1 LDDLERDGM
10 VTRRVSADSGSY
22 PPPVIYELSQI
33 AVDRL
38 AEFSEAAQRA
48 RSLFANQS
56 KRHAYLTRRIA
67 QRVLLAY
74 LKIPP
79 SFNEKEALDKL
90 IDWVYHDL
98 LEDFSIFLTP
108 VFEPSE
114 ILKEMRSIVLEM
126 KDSGLMTLAPT
137 FSLGFTQQW
146 KKDQYGAVE
155 GWVGTEVADYF
166 RILAETHEVSREF
179 ESCLW
184 GVRAPVGVEHGFP
197 GIEAVADQMKMFVNV
212 APSYRIEK
220 VLARFQ
226 DMLRKHPYM
235 EGRPSDQTV
244 LAAWGRLRRLYKQN
258 IKERKR
264 FIDIYKQ
271 NQGKPPSEDE
281 IEAWHML
288 LGTLD
293 KIYEKL
299 RGDLV
304 PGRFT
309 HTFKMW
315 EALEETRDQLYHSP
329 AYLNALSDERIILFL
344 KLWRE
349 RALGKFNA
357 R

>member
-38 AEFSEAAQRA
+38 AEFSEAAQHA

-56 KRHAYLTRRIA
+56 KRRAYLTRRIA
-67 QRVLLAY
+67 QQVLLAY
-74 LKIPP
+74 QKITP

-90 IDWVYHDL
+90 IDWVYDDL
-98 LEDFSIFLTP
+98 LEDFSLFLTP

-126 KDSGLMTLAPT
+126 KGSGLMTVAPT
-137 FSLGFTQQW
+137 FSLGFAKQF
-146 KKDQYGAVE
+146 KKDQYGVVE
-155 GWVGTEVADYF
+155 GWLGTEVADYF

-184 GVRAPVGVEHGFP
+184 GVRAPVRVEHGFP

-226 DMLRKHPYM
+226 DMLRRHPYM

-244 LAAWGRLRRLYKQN
+244 LAAWGRLRWLYKQN
-258 IKERKR
+258 IMERKR

-271 NQGKPPSEDE
+271 NQGEPPSKDE

-299 RGDLV
+299 RGELV

-309 HTFKMW
+309 HTFNMW
-315 EALEETRDQLYHSP
+315 EALKEARDQLYRSP
-329 AYLNALSDERIILFL
+329 AYLNALSHERIILFL
-344 KLWRE
+344 QLWRE